1 MSREGSLDLLQ
12 EVEESLDIM
21 RQTQH
26 IKPVK
31 VKAILENLR
40 SSLEYLANDTYD
52 KYISPRSNDERP
64 KYISLTKKKSL
75 LINFSQRR

>member
-31 VKAILENLR
+31 VKLFWK
-40 SSLEYLANDTYD
+40 TYEV
-52 KYISPRSNDERP
+52 P
-64 KYISLTKKKSL
+64 
-75 LINFSQRR
+75 

>member
-40 SSLEYLANDTYD
+40 SSLEYLINIFLHAVMM
-52 KYISPRSNDERP
+52 SAP

>member
-1 MSREGSLDLLQ
+1 MQ

-31 VKAILENLR
+31 VKAILENFT

-52 KYISPRSNDERP
+52 NIFLHAVMMSAP
-64 KYISLTKKKSL
+64 KYISLTEKESL

>member
-31 VKAILENLR
+31 VKAILENL
-40 SSLEYLANDTYD
+40 LDLPLYFQTPV
-52 KYISPRSNDERP
+52 I
-64 KYISLTKKKSL
+64 T
-75 LINFSQRR
+75 

>member
-31 VKAILENLR
+31 VKAILENLK
-40 SSLEYLANDTYD
+40 SYLDN
-52 KYISPRSNDERP
+52 
-64 KYISLTKKKSL
+64 LT
-75 LINFSQRR
+75 NET

>member
-31 VKAILENLR
+31 VKAISAR
-40 SSLEYLANDTYD
+40 RGVASR
-52 KYISPRSNDERP
+52 PRCCGG
-64 KYISLTKKKSL
+64 L
-75 LINFSQRR
+75 SQ